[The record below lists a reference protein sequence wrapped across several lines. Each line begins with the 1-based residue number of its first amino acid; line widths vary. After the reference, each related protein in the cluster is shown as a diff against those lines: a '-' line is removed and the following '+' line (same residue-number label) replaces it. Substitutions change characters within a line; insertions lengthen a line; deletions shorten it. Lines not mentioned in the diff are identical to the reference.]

1 MTTVSIDTYD
11 ISDRENPKQTGTCQ
25 QDGTYLS
32 SRRKGGNLYLFTSYS
47 PDTTDG
53 VDAKVKYIPRIDDEY
68 IAYDHIYLPAAE
80 ETTDYTYDGKNYLVA
95 SSVSDEN
102 PDQVT
107 DSMAVVSGAET
118 FYVSESNIYSAVSDW
133 TASDTKPRTEIVR
146 IGYEDGFFTEGSTG
160 SVSGELNNS
169 FSMDEYNGNLR
180 LVTTTA
186 GWNKDYSEYTRTNG
200 LYILDADMKTIGKIE
215 NLADNEEIKSARFM
229 GDTGYFVTYRNT
241 DPLFSADLS
250 DPTKPKIIGEL
261 KITGFSEY
269 LHFYGE
275 NKLLGIGWETDP
287 DTGSI
292 EGLKCSMF
300 DITDP
305 SDVKEI
311 DRIVLKNVS
320 ICDALSNY
328 RAILASP
335 DKNLFGFAYGLYKNS
350 GTGDYYHTEEQYYY
364 GLLSYSEEDGFVPG
378 AYLNIT
384 QSGLFDDA
392 LTNTEYRTMRGIY
405 ISDTFYLVT
414 ENGIS
419 SYDMTDGYKL
429 TDTLLWES

>member
-1 MTTVSIDTYD
+1 
-11 ISDRENPKQTGTCQ
+11 
-25 QDGTYLS
+25 
-32 SRRKGGNLYLFTSYS
+32 
-47 PDTTDG
+47 
-53 VDAKVKYIPRIDDEY
+53 
-68 IAYDHIYLPAAE
+68 
-80 ETTDYTYDGKNYLVA
+80 
-95 SSVSDEN
+95 
-102 PDQVT
+102 
-107 DSMAVVSGAET
+107 MAVVSGAET

-261 KITGFSEY
+261 EITGFSEY

-328 RAILASP
+328 RAIL
-335 DKNLFGFAYGLYKNS
+335 GI
-350 GTGDYYHTEEQYYY
+350 
-364 GLLSYSEEDGFVPG
+364 PG
-378 AYLNIT
+378 QKPLRFCLRA
-384 QSGLFDDA
+384 
-392 LTNTEYRTMRGIY
+392 
-405 ISDTFYLVT
+405 V
-414 ENGIS
+414 
-419 SYDMTDGYKL
+419 
-429 TDTLLWES
+429 

>member
-1 MTTVSIDTYD
+1 
-11 ISDRENPKQTGTCQ
+11 
-25 QDGTYLS
+25 
-32 SRRKGGNLYLFTSYS
+32 
-47 PDTTDG
+47 
-53 VDAKVKYIPRIDDEY
+53 
-68 IAYDHIYLPAAE
+68 
-80 ETTDYTYDGKNYLVA
+80 
-95 SSVSDEN
+95 
-102 PDQVT
+102 
-107 DSMAVVSGAET
+107 
-118 FYVSESNIYSAVSDW
+118 
-133 TASDTKPRTEIVR
+133 
-146 IGYEDGFFTEGSTG
+146 
-160 SVSGELNNS
+160 
-169 FSMDEYNGNLR
+169 MDEYNGNLR

>member
-1 MTTVSIDTYD
+1 MKRKTGKHLLLLLFLLPLLILLQNFIQQGSQASLLKPDTCFTESFREQALSSVLYAELEERVLSDGEFADLLTTTMLNGKFFPKYLSGNREAYLRFKPKAYYD
-11 ISDRENPKQTGTCQ
+11 LRNCYLAVWKDLENFPIPIRNDREIWKEIFYENTFGAARSY
-25 QDGTYLS
+25 GG
-32 SRRKGGNLYLFTSYS
+32 SRTHEGCDLFGRVSQSGFYPVIS
-47 PDTTDG
+47 MTD
-53 VDAKVKYIPRIDDEY
+53 
-68 IAYDHIYLPAAE
+68 
-80 ETTDYTYDGKNYLVA
+80 
-95 SSVSDEN
+95 
-102 PDQVT
+102 
-107 DSMAVVSGAET
+107 
-118 FYVSESNIYSAVSDW
+118 
-133 TASDTKPRTEIVR
+133 
-146 IGYEDGFFTEGSTG
+146 
-160 SVSGELNNS
+160 
-169 FSMDEYNGNLR
+169 
-180 LVTTTA
+180 
-186 GWNKDYSEYTRTNG
+186 
-200 LYILDADMKTIGKIE
+200 GKIE
-215 NLADNEEIKSARFM
+215 KIGWLPLGGYRIGIRSPHGGYFYYAHLASYEKYFQTGEAVEAGQILGFM